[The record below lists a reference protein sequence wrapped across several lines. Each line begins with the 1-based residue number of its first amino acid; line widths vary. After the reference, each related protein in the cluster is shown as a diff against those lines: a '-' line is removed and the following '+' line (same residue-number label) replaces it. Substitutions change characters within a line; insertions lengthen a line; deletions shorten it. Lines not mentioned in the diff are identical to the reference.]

1 MPLAVFKTVDGALHV
16 PRWVRLPCTLAV
28 NRQDPAALESPATD
42 IAALV
47 EPGRTSMLAALR
59 YRDFRLFWF
68 GLLVSNIGTW
78 MQQFGMGWL
87 VVQLAVRDG
96 TPHLAPLY
104 LGLTGLARA
113 LPGLGLGLVAGAVA
127 DRAERRRL
135 LLITQTT
142 AGLIAALLALLT
154 ISNTITI
161 WAILL
166 IGAASSTVFSF
177 DAPTRQSMV
186 PRLVPPRDLMSAI
199 GLNSAAFNGP
209 QIIGPAIGGILIVPF
224 GPGGLFLVNALSY
237 LAVVVAL
244 VLMRPIPPLVRAP
257 GTDMLSRVRN
267 GLRYIRNDPV
277 LKWVIILV
285 ATTAFLSRPY
295 VFLMPAVA
303 TNVFGVGAT
312 ELSWLIAASGVGA
325 FTGSIVVANLG
336 GVRDRGRLFLLAAGL
351 SGLALTAFA
360 LQRSLGTALIATLV
374 ASLFTMAFVGLANT
388 ILQTNSPDHMLGRV
402 MSVYT
407 MFFMGVMPLGQL
419 VEGALGSVFG
429 VEEVLFVAGILTAV
443 AATYVY
449 IRVRAV
455 RELTAD
461 RRPHPHPHAV
471 QSRSLA
477 E

>member
-1 MPLAVFKTVDGALHV
+1 
-16 PRWVRLPCTLAV
+16 
-28 NRQDPAALESPATD
+28 
-42 IAALV
+42 
-47 EPGRTSMLAALR
+47 MLAALR

-87 VVQLAVRDG
+87 VVLLAIRDG

-113 LPGLGLGLVAGAVA
+113 LPGLALGLVGGAVA

-135 LLITQTT
+135 LIVTQTT
-142 AGLIAALLALLT
+142 AGLLASLLAALT
-154 ISNTITI
+154 ITNTVTI

-166 IGAASSTVFSF
+166 IGAANSTVFSF

-186 PRLVPPRDLMSAI
+186 PRLVPARDLMSAI

-224 GPGGLFLVNALSY
+224 GAGGLFLLNAVSY
-237 LAVVVAL
+237 GAVVVAL
-244 VLMRPIPPLVRAP
+244 LLMQPIPPVARAP
-257 GTDMLSRVRN
+257 GLDMLSRVRA
-267 GLRYIRNDPV
+267 GIGYIRNDPV

-285 ATTAFLSRPY
+285 ATTALFSRPY
-295 VFLMPAVA
+295 VFLLPAVA
-303 TNVFGVGAT
+303 TNVFHVGAT

-336 GVRDRGRLFLLAAGL
+336 SVRPRGRLFLLAAGA
-351 SGLALTAFA
+351 SGLALALFA
-360 LQRSLGTALIATLV
+360 LQRSLGPALLTTLV
-374 ASLFTMAFVGLANT
+374 TSLFTMSFVGLANT

-419 VEGALGSVFG
+419 LEGALGSVFS
-429 VEEVLFVAGILTAV
+429 VDDVLFVAGLLTAT
-443 AATYVY
+443 AATY
-449 IRVRAV
+449 IAV
-455 RELTAD
+455 RVIAVRDLSSE
-461 RRPHPHPHAV
+461 RRPHPHPHPRGMPRV
-471 QSRSLA
+471 ETSRA